1 VTRTEPHCAAWKAI
15 KLFESVVLEHSGS
28 RTYPDKALSS
38 RHLASY
44 RTAETMLRR
53 VAEVGV
59 RLRAPLACTRTIQQS
74 GWVSQCRVSPQ
85 STSSRRT
92 LLTSRSNDGTD
103 QRWGYTSQRTAGAVA
118 GAMGCGVAAA
128 AAAWC
133 TSSTQSAQ
141 CEAAVPDTTTAPS
154 PPPMVTLYQVR
165 TASSSTRIAYPTL
178 SHSLPVTE

>member
-1 VTRTEPHCAAWKAI
+1 MEYQGGRLDLTD
-15 KLFESVVLEHSGS
+15 SVQILGSSLKHSGS
-28 RTYPDKALSS
+28 KALSS

-74 GWVSQCRVSPQ
+74 GGWVSQCRVSPQ

-92 LLTSRSNDGTD
+92 LLTSRSNDKTD

-118 GAMGCGVAAA
+118 GTMGCGVAAA